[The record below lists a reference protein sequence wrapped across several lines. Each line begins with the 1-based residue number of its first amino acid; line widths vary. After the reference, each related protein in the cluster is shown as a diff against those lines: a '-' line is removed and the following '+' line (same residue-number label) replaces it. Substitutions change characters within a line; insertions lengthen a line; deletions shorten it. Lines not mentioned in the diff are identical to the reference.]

1 MPRRFAMVRHSDP
14 SGVSGVGLVAYGVQF
29 DDGHVAVRW
38 VSDAPST
45 SLWDG
50 LADLLAVHGHH
61 GATVIRWI
69 DPEPGSQVNGNALP
83 RVNGTAQR
91 RPDNAAHRPAMSHR
105 PNGRHRAD

>member
-1 MPRRFAMVRHSDP
+1 MPRRFAMVRYSDP

-50 LADLLAVHGHH
+50 VADLMAVHGHR
-61 GATVIRWI
+61 GATVLHWI
-69 DPEPGSQVNGNALP
+69 DPEPGGVPAPRANGNAAR
-83 RVNGTAQR
+83 RVDAE
-91 RPDNAAHRPAMSHR
+91 AKRPAMSHR
-105 PNGRHRAD
+105 ITGRHRAE